1 MPILDPTC
9 DRSYL
14 LGSLIQQCDACHWAL
29 SGHHAEFAECPRCG
43 KPLDHPAAIEF
54 GGLSLAWLGKHCRAY
69 DSEGGSVTLYE
80 ADQLDTQPVTAVVL
94 EELAGRLTHD
104 PRLEAWADRVIH
116 IEDGKILD
124 DQRRTPNPDAVLA
137 SHH

>member
-80 ADQLDTQPVTAVVL
+80 ADQPDIIAFLCRHVRDWRPSDPHPRTVHLERRAWEPEFVDQLQFRRRGEVT
-94 EELAGRLTHD
+94 
-104 PRLEAWADRVIH
+104 
-116 IEDGKILD
+116 
-124 DQRRTPNPDAVLA
+124 
-137 SHH
+137 